1 MDQEQLEFI
10 EKYQILYEENPHS
23 KVFAPLA
30 DAYRRAG
37 MLEESLDVALQGVK
51 LHPKFAG
58 GQLALA
64 RTYIDKNELELA
76 IEHLQKAIEC
86 SPENIL
92 AISLLAETQLKTRR
106 PKEALSTY
114 KMLLFLSPNNEKALK
129 AVKKLESIS
138 ADEYD
143 DELFEMKPIRQAVE
157 AWEKLDFE
165 DFVQDEEDTH
175 NNGKSSYFLER
186 FVSLID
192 AYLSRNNIEKALETL
207 NEAEQQFGQNPEL
220 EKRRK
225 LLSPH
230 SSDIEQKAPK
240 KSSQVSR
247 IKEQQSAKIKFLQS
261 LLERINERRRRIPLI
276 Q

>member
-1 MDQEQLEFI
+1 MSV
-10 EKYQILYEENPHS
+10 IL
-23 KVFAPLA
+23 
-30 DAYRRAG
+30 G
-37 MLEESLDVALQGVK
+37 
-51 LHPKFAG
+51 
-58 GQLALA
+58 
-64 RTYIDKNELELA
+64 
-76 IEHLQKAIEC
+76 IEC